1 MQFLDYQNAKGHLEV
16 WKHYPDGT
24 KELHWEEDNVITSG
38 MGATLSKMFSVDKDK
53 PVDDFQIIYFKLG
66 MSGND
71 VTDPNQVG
79 ALQVSS
85 TGDLSG
91 ALTAAQYGDG
101 GLSLDVHSLYRNG
114 ATEADHVFGVIP
126 YGYIKRVSETKCLWQ
141 IVLDE
146 QTANVT
152 DTISSEHYLNEI
164 GLYSN
169 NPFSLT
175 PKASALCAYRYF
187 KPVYKTDAFILVFRW
202 TIDF

>member
-38 MGATLSKMFSVDKDK
+38 MGVTLSKMFSVDKDK
-53 PVDDFQIIYFKLG
+53 PVDDFQIIYFKVG

-71 VTDPNQVG
+71 VTDPNQAG

-114 ATEADHVFGVIP
+114 ATEADNVFGVIP
-126 YGYIKRVSETKCLWQ
+126 HGYIKRVSETKCLWQ

-152 DTISSEHYLNEI
+152 DTISDEHYLNEI

-169 NPFSLT
+169 NPFS
-175 PKASALCAYRYF
+175 SNRS
-187 KPVYKTDAFILVFRW
+187 
-202 TIDF
+202 